1 MRHLIIK
8 KEVITMAKDIK
19 ETKKHPEEK
28 KNEVKSGAKSSCGCG
43 CVPPMK
49 KAK

>member
-1 MRHLIIK
+1 MTKDIK
-8 KEVITMAKDIK
+8 KETK
-19 ETKKHPEEK
+19 ENPEEK
-28 KNEVKSGAKSSCGCG
+28 KTKVKDDTKSSCGCG